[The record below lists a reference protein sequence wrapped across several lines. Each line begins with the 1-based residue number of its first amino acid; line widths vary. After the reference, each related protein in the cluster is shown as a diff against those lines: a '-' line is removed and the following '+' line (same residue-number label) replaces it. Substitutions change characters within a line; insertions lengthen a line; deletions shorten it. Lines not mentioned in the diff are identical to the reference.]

1 MYTHQ
6 GKVHLRIDKRRARCY
21 SATITT
27 KGDADMTA
35 RFENS
40 FNMTGSCTR
49 CNESCCAPSSCAGNA
64 AAMNTALLLTMDT
77 VIAVSIFAVLFAII
91 GIIGIVIISAAI
103 IILCVV
109 IIRICLSQSIRLNTA
124 PAPLISY
131 T

>member
-1 MYTHQ
+1 
-6 GKVHLRIDKRRARCY
+6 
-21 SATITT
+21 
-27 KGDADMTA
+27 MTA

-49 CNESCCAPSSCAGNA
+49 CNESCCASSSCAGNA

-91 GIIGIVIISAAI
+91 GIIGIIGIVIISAA

-109 IIRICLSQSIRLNTA
+109 IIRIRLSQSIRLNTA

>member
-1 MYTHQ
+1 M
-6 GKVHLRIDKRRARCY
+6 HLRIDKRRARCY
-21 SATITT
+21 SAAITT

-49 CNESCCAPSSCAGNA
+49 CNESCCASSSCAGNA

-103 IILCVV
+103 ILCVV
-109 IIRICLSQSIRLNTA
+109 IIRNTHTPFPVNTA
-124 PAPLISY
+124 EHVPGAADFIHVR
-131 T
+131 

>member
-1 MYTHQ
+1 MYTHR

-21 SATITT
+21 SAAITT

-35 RFENS
+35 RFENR

-49 CNESCCAPSSCAGNA
+49 CNVSCCASSSCAGNA

-103 IILCVV
+103 ILCVV
-109 IIRICLSQSIRLNTA
+109 IIRIRLSQSIRLNTA

>member
-21 SATITT
+21 SAAITT

-49 CNESCCAPSSCAGNA
+49 CNESCCASSSCAGNA

-103 IILCVV
+103 ILCVV
-109 IIRICLSQSIRLNTA
+109 IIRIRLSQSIRLNTA
-124 PAPLISY
+124 LAPLISY